1 MSGEAVKSAENSG
14 KHLAGRDSAQNPAG
28 ELTALPSPMIGG
40 EGLAAP
46 LQDPTPAL
54 GFRPRFSVLLG
65 LIQQPPQQSSFP
77 QCLIRGRDKT
87 L

>member
-1 MSGEAVKSAENSG
+1 MSAENSG

-46 LQDPTPAL
+46 LQDPTPLSAFGL
-54 GFRPRFSVLLG
+54 DFRSFWASFSSLPNSLH
-65 LIQQPPQQSSFP
+65 FP
-77 QCLIRGRDKT
+77 NA
-87 L
+87 

>member
-1 MSGEAVKSAENSG
+1 MSAENSG
-14 KHLAGRDSAQNPAG
+14 KHLAGRDSARTPLGSSQRS
-28 ELTALPSPMIGG
+28 PSPLVGG

-46 LQDPTPAL
+46 VQDPNPTL

-65 LIQQPPQQSSFP
+65 LIQQPSQQSSFP
-77 QCLIRGRDKT
+77 QCLIRGLDKT